1 MALIPQPIEG
11 LGNKQMGFFT
21 GELTTFKDLAENF
34 LLKIMEQLKRS
45 QQVVK
50 LSWVNLES
58 FENIWLNDN
67 WFNKNCDRQ
76 LQKEHLGKLQ
86 EVSVKNQLLQF
97 DSELYQQIDGVIMGH
112 PAGSLLLANTFICL
126 Y

>member
-1 MALIPQPIEG
+1 
-11 LGNKQMGFFT
+11 MGFFN
-21 GELTTFKDLAENF
+21 GQLTTFKDLAENF

-50 LSWVNLES
+50 LSRVNLES
-58 FENIWLNDN
+58 FENNN

-76 LQKEHLGKLQ
+76 LEKEHLGKLQ

-126 Y
+126 YQKNNSKWTK

>member
-1 MALIPQPIEG
+1 
-11 LGNKQMGFFT
+11 MGFFT
-21 GELTTFKDLAENF
+21 GQLTTFKDPAENF

-50 LSWVNLES
+50 LSRVNLES

-76 LQKEHLGKLQ
+76 LEKEHLGKLQ

-126 Y
+126 YQKNNSKWTK